1 MMSDAATRAKE
12 LMDLAG
18 TPSALVTGTFL
29 AFAGRAI
36 AANKEGVDHTRM
48 WFALLAAVAASALMA
63 ALVVVLAPLAYR
75 SVFVYRAQ
83 VETIL
88 LVYWVVFLAAI
99 GTLIYAAFVI
109 GRCIRELGR
118 PSN

>member
-1 MMSDAATRAKE
+1 MSGAAARAKE
-12 LMDLAG
+12 LMELAG

-36 AANKEGVDHTRM
+36 AANKEDVDSARM
-48 WFALLAAVAASALMA
+48 WFALLAAVAAATLMA

-75 SVFVYRAQ
+75 SVFVYRKG

-88 LVYWVVFLAAI
+88 MVYWVVFLSAA
-99 GTLIYAAFVI
+99 GTLTYSGYVI
-109 GRCIRELGR
+109 VKCLRELRR